1 MVGTCFTA
9 PPTPLSQDCPPCVCN
24 VGDIPFAEYTRR
36 LCSNIRSKGGVCIMP
51 TTRVR
56 VVSVIVREKHS
67 CFYQFVSAC
76 FYQFVSA
83 NHTKTFNDAQA

>member
-1 MVGTCFTA
+1 MVRTCFTA
-9 PPTPLSQDCPPCVCN
+9 PPKPLSLNYLPPCVCN

-51 TTRVR
+51 TTRVC

-67 CFYQFVSAC
+67 CFYH
-76 FYQFVSA
+76 FVSA